1 MDVNRTADLLN
12 QLLVNTFAELGVAE
26 ASLTPTILIKDRYFV
41 GHRYRCGG
49 LQAVMLVGAKEIEFC
64 DEKGALLKSV
74 RIESPEEE
82 KAA

>member
-41 GHRYRCGG
+41 GHHYRCGG
-49 LQAVMLVGAKEIEFC
+49 LQAVVLAGAKEIEFC